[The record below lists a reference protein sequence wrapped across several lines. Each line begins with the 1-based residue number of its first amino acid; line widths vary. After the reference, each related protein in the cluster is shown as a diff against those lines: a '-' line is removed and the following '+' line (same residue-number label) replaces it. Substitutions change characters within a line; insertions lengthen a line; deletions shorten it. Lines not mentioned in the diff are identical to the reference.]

1 MEVLYVKVS
10 KTIKPKDKN
19 IIQDLSDRMR
29 IRSFVKMIIEFKD
42 NVICDCIKCNNKN
55 VRKSI

>member
-1 MEVLYVKVS
+1 MLK
-10 KTIKPKDKN
+10 IPKPL
-19 IIQDLSDRMR
+19 DLSDRMR

-55 VRKSI
+55 VRTSI